1 MAPPDD
7 ENGENDFAK
16 LLAEYEGPETGR
28 SKKKRKE
35 PSVGDEVRGR
45 IISIGRDAAF
55 VDIGAKSDGVIEL
68 TQLRE
73 RDGTLPVKEAD
84 ELTATVVEV
93 GGPAGSVVLKRVFGG
108 GGAGGSAELEAA
120 FAHRLRV

>member
-1 MAPPDD
+1 MAP
-7 ENGENDFAK
+7 EEEEDFAK

-35 PSVGDEVRGR
+35 PAVGDEVKGR
-45 IISIGRDAAF
+45 VISIGRDAAF

-68 TQLRE
+68 AQLRD
-73 RDGTLPVKEAD
+73 RDGTLTIKEGD

-93 GGPAGSVVLKRVFGG
+93 GGREGGVVLKRVFGG
-108 GGAGGSAELEAA
+108 RGADGSSEL
-120 FAHRLRV
+120 